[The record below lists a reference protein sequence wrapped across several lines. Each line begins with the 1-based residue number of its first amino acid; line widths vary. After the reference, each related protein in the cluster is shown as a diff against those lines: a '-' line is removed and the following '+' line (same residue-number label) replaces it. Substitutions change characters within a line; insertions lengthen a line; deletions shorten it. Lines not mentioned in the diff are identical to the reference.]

1 MSNLSSSTVEG
12 IVTSN
17 ITDAPKP
24 FDSSAKRA
32 DVILCSRDS
41 KKFYVLKS
49 LLSLASPV
57 FETMFS
63 SRKGQENGEKIPF
76 IPVEEDSTT
85 LYNLLLLIYPY
96 NKKPSST
103 IDICFE
109 MAEAARKYD
118 MEDVDKKIR
127 ELVVSGISS
136 KEALRVFAIAVYLKW
151 QDVTKVATYA
161 TLEVPLRD
169 LGWCQ
174 EMELLSVG
182 DYHKLLQWRFACCD
196 AVDRCFDSVPGLDH
210 SARTALRG
218 ALKTTGC
225 PRSVL
230 IDDTLKET
238 LMRQKSTSYCSS
250 YSKTV
255 QDVAD
260 KIDQAS
266 LSVRNSHQL
275 TARAMC

>member
-1 MSNLSSSTVEG
+1 MSDLSSSTVEG

-118 MEDVDKKIR
+118 TEDVDKKIR
-127 ELVVSGISS
+127 GLVVSGISS

-151 QDVTKVATYA
+151 EDVTKVATYA
-161 TLEVPLRD
+161 TLKCLCV
-169 LGWCQ
+169 
-174 EMELLSVG
+174 
-182 DYHKLLQWRFACCD
+182 
-196 AVDRCFDSVPGLDH
+196 
-210 SARTALRG
+210 
-218 ALKTTGC
+218 
-225 PRSVL
+225 
-230 IDDTLKET
+230 TLAGVK
-238 LMRQKSTSYCSS
+238 RW
-250 YSKTV
+250 
-255 QDVAD
+255 
-260 KIDQAS
+260 
-266 LSVRNSHQL
+266 NS
-275 TARAMC
+275 